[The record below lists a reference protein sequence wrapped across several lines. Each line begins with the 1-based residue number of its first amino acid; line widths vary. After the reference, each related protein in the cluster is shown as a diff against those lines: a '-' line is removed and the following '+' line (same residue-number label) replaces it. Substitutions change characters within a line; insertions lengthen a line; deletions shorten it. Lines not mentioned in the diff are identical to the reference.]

1 MISNYSKKF
10 KEDMVRM
17 MVDFDESTLIAPNL
31 NGEGEKGKMSKCTI
45 ETADEFDGFCQSN
58 SISIWRR

>member
-31 NGEGEKGKMSKCTI
+31 NG
-45 ETADEFDGFCQSN
+45 
-58 SISIWRR
+58 